1 MGVIEFIAAVV
12 FKHIDN
18 NRKIKRIDDTLS
30 LSLSLSI
37 RVAIFISAI
46 VVDLYINIFTRFYL
60 LFISHFG

>member
-1 MGVIEFIAAVV
+1 MAFLLMFIAAVV
-12 FKHIDN
+12 FKHIDK
-18 NRKIKRIDDTLS
+18 NRKIKRIDVYS